1 MSRENTVYKL
11 FIYIHTYI
19 YIIYAYMNVLSFM
32 WISVTCTNVHVDSS
46 RSTACYFLI
55 INNKK

>member
-11 FIYIHTYI
+11 FIYIHTYT
-19 YIIYAYMNVLSFM
+19 YIIYVYMNVLSFM

-46 RSTACYFLI
+46 RSVVC
-55 INNKK
+55 